1 MPHAKSAR
9 RNTYFDQ
16 VQTKIGFC
24 PKISDLTE
32 KLILYSDVDVQVA
45 TSITKNRKQ
54 IYFRIT
60 IYVQR
65 DITL

>member
-9 RNTYFDQ
+9 RNTYFNQ
-16 VQTKIGFC
+16 VQTKIDFC

-32 KLILYSDVDVQVA
+32 KLILYSHVDVQVA

-54 IYFRIT
+54 IYFTIPIYLQINIT
-60 IYVQR
+60 F
-65 DITL
+65 